1 MSYCVN
7 PICTAPENS
16 EDAKTCHACGAKLT
30 LNGRYQVLQALGQG
44 GFGATFLGRDR
55 GLPGNP
61 ICVLK
66 QLRPAATS
74 SQVINMAREL
84 FFREATTLG
93 KIGDHPQV
101 PRLLDYFEENP
112 HFYLVQE
119 YVEGATLKQEV
130 KRDGIFSEEKVKQVL
145 YELLPL
151 LKYLHDHEVIH
162 RDIKPANILRRQIDN
177 RLILIDFG
185 AVKDRVTQT
194 TIAAGEQESAFT
206 SFAIGT
212 PGFAPPE
219 QMAMRPVYGSDI
231 YALGVT
237 CLFLLS
243 GQSPKKMGY
252 DSNTGEIYW
261 KDKVSISPL
270 LQNVLSKMLEISVR
284 DRFQTAEQVLNA
296 LKQSPQKAPPA
307 TQPKNDDNSDDLSAG
322 LVTNIR
328 PPSSREE
335 TAISPEETHVSQVE
349 RQAQSIRARRERTSG
364 RRSGNR
370 QDYTQATKS
379 PSQGKPTT
387 QAQRTG
393 RTTPPTDA
401 LKKMDADT
409 LRTAYH
415 QGKRDFVSLELSGI
429 NLAKANLSNALFHQS
444 RLIQTNL
451 QGANLSRSN
460 FSRARLNKAKL
471 RKANLNESYL
481 GYANLAGADLR
492 GADLTNA
499 YMLYANLR
507 DTNLC
512 GADLSGANVTEAQ
525 IAMAKTN
532 WLTVKPNGKR

>member
-1 MSYCVN
+1 M
-7 PICTAPENS
+7 
-16 EDAKTCHACGAKLT
+16 D
-30 LNGRYQVLQALGQG
+30 
-44 GFGATFLGRDR
+44 
-55 GLPGNP
+55 
-61 ICVLK
+61 
-66 QLRPAATS
+66 
-74 SQVINMAREL
+74 MAREL

-101 PRLLDYFEENP
+101 PRLLDYFEENSQ
-112 HFYLVQE
+112 FYLVQE

-130 KRDGIFSEEKVKQVL
+130 KRDGVFTEEKVKQVL

-177 RLILIDFG
+177 RLVLIDFG

-194 TIAAGEQESAFT
+194 AIAAGEQQSAFT

-219 QMAMRPVYGSDI
+219 QMALRPVYGSDI

-237 CLFLLS
+237 CLFLLT
-243 GQSPKKMGY
+243 GESPKKMGY
-252 DSNTGEIYW
+252 DANTGEIYW
-261 KDKVSISPL
+261 KDRVHVSPL
-270 LQNVLSKMLEISVR
+270 LQNVLSNMLEISVR
-284 DRFQTAEQVLNA
+284 DRFQTADGVLNA
-296 LKQSPQKAPPA
+296 LQQSPQKAPPA
-307 TQPKNDDNSDDLSAG
+307 TEPKNDENGDDLSEG

-328 PPSSREE
+328 PPSSREK
-335 TAISPEETHVSQVE
+335 TGISPEETHISQVE
-349 RQAQSIRARRERTSG
+349 RQAQSIRARRERTYG

-370 QDYTQATKS
+370 RDHTPITQS
-379 PSQGKPTT
+379 PSQGQKAT

-393 RTTPPTDA
+393 RTNPSTNA

-409 LRTAYH
+409 LRTAYRK
-415 QGKRDFVSLELSGI
+415 GKRDFVSLDLSGI
-429 NLAKANLSNALFHQS
+429 DLVKANLSSALFHQS

-471 RKANLNESYL
+471 RNANLNESYL

-507 DTNLC
+507 DSNLC
-512 GADLSGANVTEAQ
+512 GADLSGANITEQQ

-532 WLTVKPNGKR
+532 WRTVKPNGKR

>member
-7 PICTAPENS
+7 PICSAPENS
-16 EDAKTCHACGAKLT
+16 EDAKTCRACGANLT
-30 LNGRYQVLQALGQG
+30 LNGRYRVWQALGQG

-74 SQVINMAREL
+74 TQVMDMAREL

-93 KIGDHPQV
+93 KVGDHPQV
-101 PRLLDYFEENP
+101 PRLLDYFEENSQ
-112 HFYLVQE
+112 FYLVQE

-130 KRDGIFSEEKVKQVL
+130 KREGIFSEEKVKQVL

-162 RDIKPANILRRQIDN
+162 RDIKPANILRRKIDN
-177 RLILIDFG
+177 RLVLIDFG
-185 AVKDRVTQT
+185 AVKDQVTQT
-194 TIAAGEQESAFT
+194 AIAAGEQQSAFT

-219 QMAMRPVYGSDI
+219 QMALRPVYGSDI

-237 CLFLLS
+237 CLFLLT

-252 DSNTGEIYW
+252 DANTGEINW
-261 KDKVSISPL
+261 KDKVDVSPFL
-270 LQNVLSKMLEISVR
+270 EKILAKMLEITVR
-284 DRFQTAEQVLNA
+284 DRFQHSEQVLDA
-296 LKQSPQKAPPA
+296 LREPPKQAAPSPAPA
-307 TQPKNDDNSDDLSAG
+307 NHEDNDDLTQG

-335 TAISPEETHVSQVE
+335 TAISPEETHVSRFQ
-349 RQAQSIRARRERTSG
+349 RQAQSIRARRDRSDGRTSSP
-364 RRSGNR
+364 RRNQTPIS
-370 QDYTQATKS
+370 QP
-379 PSQGKPTT
+379 PSQAHPAT

-393 RTTPPTDA
+393 RSNPPTNA
-401 LKKMDADT
+401 LKKMDAAT
-409 LRTAYH
+409 LRTAYRK
-415 QGKRDFVSLELSGI
+415 GKRDFVSLDLSGI
-429 NLAKANLSNALFHQS
+429 DLAKANLSSALFHQS
-444 RLIQTNL
+444 KLIQANL

-471 RKANLNESYL
+471 RNANLNESYL

-492 GADLTNA
+492 GADLSHA

-507 DTNLC
+507 GSNLC
-512 GADLSGANVTEAQ
+512 GADLSGANITEEQ